1 VVSVKYSLSSLLS
14 AVVLAAT
21 TLLAGCGGGGAADPF
36 AAAPTPPSLTVNP
49 TVLNIYSGTP
59 AVVTITSGVG
69 PFQVFTSDAVVL
81 PVAQVVSGAAVT
93 LVANAIS
100 AEAPVTL
107 TIRDSLGRTSTV
119 AVVVKP
125 SPLLGQ
131 LTVTQTSNSTCA
143 GATSSVL
150 DKAAICSGESGV
162 ASITIRSSAT
172 SVLPNRQ
179 IRFDVVQGAYNFL
192 VDQNGTIAAKTI
204 TIVTDQNGKADAVV
218 RMDAGVP
225 SQSALIRATDV
236 ISGNRVDSAFSIVQ
250 AINGSAILSIFPST
264 YTASGKYK
272 NECPGTAGDY
282 LVYGGTPP
290 YSIRSSLPNAIP
302 LSVGG
307 ITSDPVIVTRS
318 GGSFTASSFESSSC
332 GDYSSSI
339 VITDAAG
346 RNASVTYI
354 VKAGTE
360 DRPAAAPL
368 PTLEIVP
375 KTVAFTAQPLV
386 NGNCDARAVKFS
398 VIGGSGSGAYSTSAG
413 AISATGQWW
422 GNTAVAPTP
431 VPAPANRGLTLLG
444 GETATI
450 AYLDA
455 TAGKLVT
462 AEIKCVIAAP

>member
-1 VVSVKYSLSSLLS
+1 VV
-14 AVVLAAT
+14 
-21 TLLAGCGGGGAADPF
+21 
-36 AAAPTPPSLTVNP
+36 
-49 TVLNIYSGTP
+49 
-59 AVVTITSGVG
+59 
-69 PFQVFTSDAVVL
+69 
-81 PVAQVVSGAAVT
+81 
-93 LVANAIS
+93 
-100 AEAPVTL
+100 
-107 TIRDSLGRTSTV
+107 
-119 AVVVKP
+119 
-125 SPLLGQ
+125 
-131 LTVTQTSNSTCA
+131 
-143 GATSSVL
+143 

-179 IRFDVVQGAYNFL
+179 IRFDVVQGAYNFV
-192 VDQNGTIAAKTI
+192 VDQNGTITAKTI

-218 RMDAGVP
+218 RMDAGAP
-225 SQSALIRATDV
+225 SQSALIRATDI

-250 AINGSAILSIFPST
+250 AINGSAILSVFPST
-264 YTASGKYK
+264 YSTTGKYK

-307 ITSDPVIVTRS
+307 ITADPVIVTRS
-318 GGSFTASSFESSSC
+318 GGSFTASSFDSTTC

-339 VITDAAG
+339 VITDASG
-346 RNASVTYI
+346 RNTSVTYV

-360 DRPAAAPL
+360 DRPTVTL

-375 KTVAFTAQPLV
+375 KTVSFTAQPLV
-386 NGNCDARAVKFS
+386 NGNCDARAVKFA
-398 VIGGSGSGAYSTSAG
+398 VIGGSGSGTYSSSAG

-431 VPAPANRGLTLLG
+431 VPSPGNRGLTLLG

-455 TAGKLVT
+455 TAGKLAS